1 MNKESEKRCLVALLH
16 HLHSY
21 EIIEEIEKPDFI
33 IRNIKDG
40 RIIGVEVT
48 QYYPHQDQKNRSI
61 VKKEGSISD
70 EGKLLLFAKTEL
82 GYSRFVPLIDIN
94 DFQAKVIQQKEGKLE
109 RLYRIHHPEC
119 SEFWLLV
126 ELSFYDNIQ
135 YDELEV
141 QTKFDRLFFLEE
153 PNRITEIRKT

>member
-1 MNKESEKRCLVALLH
+1 MDKSGERKAIQVLID
-16 HLHSY
+16 HLHNL
-21 EIIEEIEKPDFI
+21 EIIEEDEHPDYI
-33 IRNIKDG
+33 LHRSTDDSL
-40 RIIGVEVT
+40 IGIEVT
-48 QYYPHQDQKNRSI
+48 QYFPHRDYRERSI

-70 EGKLLLFAKTEL
+70 EGKLLLFSKTEL